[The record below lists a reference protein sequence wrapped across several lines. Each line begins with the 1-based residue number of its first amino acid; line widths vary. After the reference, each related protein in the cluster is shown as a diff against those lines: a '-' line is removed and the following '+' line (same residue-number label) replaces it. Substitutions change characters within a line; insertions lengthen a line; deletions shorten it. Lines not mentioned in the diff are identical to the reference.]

1 MSKSRLQRYLL
12 PSLTGRGLGVGL
24 FVLLASLVLGACSS
38 SDDDGNND
46 NNKDLQKSLQV
57 VSSGRPDWHV
67 DLTYNETAPNW
78 QAPDPSLYENWFIMM
93 FRIQDELKAS
103 YSDDDMVAVFI
114 GDELRALSHPARSID
129 GSQTA
134 SSDSI
139 YYILKV
145 YGNETADQ
153 DIQVT
158 LKLWSAKL
166 RQTFTIQGSGKFIHE
181 AVTGVGS
188 STMPNIS
195 LGSSK
200 YPVTSLVNVNF
211 NPAEYGLE
219 PSDDDLL
226 AAFIGNECR
235 GTIPP
240 TVRFLS
246 SSQIPLVVFGKT
258 EGETARVLYFNA
270 KSNTV
275 YDTGITLQTAHQ
287 EEKFILH

>member
-1 MSKSRLQRYLL
+1 MMAITTVV
-12 PSLTGRGLGVGL
+12 LT
-24 FVLLASLVLGACSS
+24 GACSS
-38 SDDDGNND
+38 SDDDGNNGQ
-46 NNKDLQKSLQV
+46 QKILQV

-93 FRIQDELKAS
+93 FHIQDELKAS
-103 YSDDDMVAVFI
+103 VSDDDMVAVFI
-114 GDELRALSHPARSID
+114 GDELRALSHPARSMD

-134 SSDSI
+134 ESDSI

-145 YGNETADQ
+145 YGNESAEQ

-166 RQTFTIQGSGKFIHE
+166 HQTFTIKGNGKFISE
-181 AVTGVGS
+181 AVTGS
-188 STMPNIS
+188 SSSSMPNIS

-211 NPAEYGLE
+211 KPADYGLE
-219 PSDDDLL
+219 PSDGVLL

-240 TVRFLS
+240 TFRALS
-246 SSQIPLVVFGKT
+246 SSQSPLVVFGEK
-258 EGETARVLYFNA
+258 EGETARVLYYNA
-270 KSNTV
+270 KSDTV
-275 YDTGITLQTAHQ
+275 YDTGITLKTTRQ
-287 EEKFILH
+287 EDQFTLD

>member
-1 MSKSRLQRYLL
+1 MKNMMKKIFMMMMAITSIV
-12 PSLTGRGLGVGL
+12 LT
-24 FVLLASLVLGACSS
+24 GACSS
-38 SDDDGNND
+38 SDDGNNGQQ
-46 NNKDLQKSLQV
+46 NGEQKGLQV

-93 FRIQDELKAS
+93 FRVQDELMEYFS
-103 YSDDDMVAVFI
+103 NDDMVAVFI
-114 GDELRALSHPARSID
+114 GDELRALSHPARSMD

-134 SSDSI
+134 NSDSI

-145 YGNETADQ
+145 YGNESADL

-166 RQTFTIQGSGKFIHE
+166 HQTFTIKGNGKFINE
-181 AVTGVGS
+181 AVTGDGS
-188 STMPNIS
+188 SSIPNIS

-211 NPAEYGLE
+211 KPAEYGLE
-219 PSDDDLL
+219 PSDDDML

-235 GTIPP
+235 GTIPL
-240 TVRFLS
+240 TVSLPS
-246 SSQIPLVVFGKT
+246 SSQIPLVVFGEK
-258 EGETARVLYFNA
+258 EGETARVLYYNA

-275 YDTGITLQTAHQ
+275 YDTGITLQTARQ
-287 EEKFILH
+287 EEQFSLD